1 MGRTVD
7 LWTRAARS
15 QSDLRTKAPRS
26 IGDETAS
33 DVEAHRRVFRQP
45 GSSSNAVLNAAITL
59 DAKLIRGAS
68 WLPRCNPSR

>member
-1 MGRTVD
+1 MHQEVEMGRTVD

-45 GSSSNAVLNAAITL
+45 GSSSNAVLNAAIKL
-59 DAKLIRGAS
+59 DAKLI
-68 WLPRCNPSR
+68 

>member
-1 MGRTVD
+1 MHQEVEMGRTVD

-33 DVEAHRRVFRQP
+33 DVEAHRRVFRQR
-45 GSSSNAVLNAAITL
+45 GSSSGAVLNAAITL
-59 DAKLIRGAS
+59 DAKLI
-68 WLPRCNPSR
+68 

>member
-33 DVEAHRRVFRQP
+33 DVEAHRRVFRQR
-45 GSSSNAVLNAAITL
+45 GSSSGAVLNAAITL
-59 DAKLIRGAS
+59 DAKLI
-68 WLPRCNPSR
+68 